1 MRLLFLFDLGFW
13 LCSRWILHAVLLQP
27 LLLLHE
33 GGRILSKFVAH
44 SRILRQERFQWLVV
58 LQVIMVIGKRGI
70 FLKILP
76 DLLMLIEKVIHIL
89 KFLLAKVIVYVASI
103 SIAFPNGPAI
113 TIRAIC
119 IESIPVHVP
128 GFKLIFPAHEG
139 GWIRAHFLPY
149 RRMLTQK
156 LAEILVAFQVA
167 LIVDEFGF
175 LLKRFGNVLVTI

>member
-1 MRLLFLFDLGFW
+1 
-13 LCSRWILHAVLLQP
+13 
-27 LLLLHE
+27 
-33 GGRILSKFVAH
+33 
-44 SRILRQERFQWLVV
+44 
-58 LQVIMVIGKRGI
+58 MVIGKRGI
-70 FLKILP
+70 FLKILF
-76 DLLMLIEKVIHIL
+76 DLLMLVEKVIHVV

-103 SIAFPNGPAI
+103 SIAVPVGHMITA
-113 TIRAIC
+113 TIRSIAIR
-119 IESIPVHVP
+119 SIPVHVPDFVP

>member
-1 MRLLFLFDLGFW
+1 
-13 LCSRWILHAVLLQP
+13 
-27 LLLLHE
+27 
-33 GGRILSKFVAH
+33 
-44 SRILRQERFQWLVV
+44 
-58 LQVIMVIGKRGI
+58 MVIGKRGI

-76 DLLMLIEKVIHIL
+76 DLLMLIEEMIHIL
-89 KFLLAKVIVYVASI
+89 KFLLAKVIVHVASI
-103 SIAFPNGPAI
+103 SIAFLNGPAI

-128 GFKLIFPAHEG
+128 DVVPGFKLIFPAHER

-175 LLKRFGNVLVTI
+175 LLKRFGNVLVAI